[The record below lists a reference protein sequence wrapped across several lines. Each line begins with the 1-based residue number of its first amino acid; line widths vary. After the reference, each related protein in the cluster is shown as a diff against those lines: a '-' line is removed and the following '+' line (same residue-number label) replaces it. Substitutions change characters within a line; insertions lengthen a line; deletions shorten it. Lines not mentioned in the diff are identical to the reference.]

1 MIGQLG
7 FCCVYLVFIP
17 TNIKQVIDVHTT
29 DGPSVQVL
37 MCIVLGPL
45 ICFCMI
51 KDLKILAPF
60 STFANLLMI
69 GSMMVILGEL
79 FFSATPFKSFEEL
92 EMVAPFTDWPLY
104 FSCAIYAFEGISL
117 VLPVYNEMRNKAG
130 FSPWNG
136 VLNTGMTLV
145 AAMYFSIGFFGYFK
159 YGNDCMASITLNLPD
174 AVFHKKKTNE
184 SFLDKS
190 LIF

>member
-1 MIGQLG
+1 MFGQLG

-17 TNIKQVIDVHTT
+17 TNLKQVVDIHTT
-29 DGPSVQVL
+29 EGPSVQVL

-69 GSMMVILGEL
+69 GSMFVILGEL
-79 FFSATPFKSFEEL
+79 FFSSVPFKAIEEL
-92 EMVAPFTDWPLY
+92 ELMASYTQWPLY
-104 FSCAIYAFEGISL
+104 FSSAIYAFEGISL
-117 VLPVYNEMRNKAG
+117 VLPVYNEMRNKNK

-136 VLNTGMTLV
+136 VLNQAMSIV
-145 AAMYFSIGFFGYFK
+145 AIMYFAMGFFGYLK
-159 YGNDCMASITLNLPD
+159 YGGDCMASITLNLPN
-174 AVFHKKKTNE
+174 AVF
-184 SFLDKS
+184 F
-190 LIF
+190 